1 VGLIIDQ
8 QTTDV
13 QLPSSVEP
21 TRCSVVLDVQQSTA
35 PGTAMI
41 DNRVLG
47 AVAIA
52 FAGAVFGFA
61 TGRLS
66 AWLIP
71 PSGPAAVSST
81 AKPSVPVLPATVAK
95 PADRPSKPLE
105 STSSIT
111 SVVVDRPKTAAGT
124 DLQKPADVPAEP
136 KQATAPE
143 GAKIEPQVTSRALS
157 PGESPIDASRHDA
170 KVINAGSAD
179 KPEPQEQAA
188 AADLRTITAN
198 PDGLEMCRRKFRSFD
213 PADGTYKPFG
223 QDTRVP
229 CPYLAR

>member
-1 VGLIIDQ
+1 
-8 QTTDV
+8 V
-13 QLPSSVEP
+13 QLPLSVEP
-21 TRCSVVLDVQQSTA
+21 TRRSVVLDVQRSTA

-66 AWLIP
+66 AWLVP
-71 PSGPAAVSST
+71 PSGPASMSST
-81 AKPSVPVLPATVAK
+81 AKPSVPVLPTTVAK
-95 PADRPSKPLE
+95 PIDRPSKPLE

-111 SVVVDRPKTAAGT
+111 GVILDSPKAPAGT
-124 DLQKPADVPAEP
+124 SAQKPVEPAAEP
-136 KQATAPE
+136 KQAAAPDS
-143 GAKIEPQVTSRALS
+143 AKIEPHVTSRALS
-157 PGESPIDASRHDA
+157 PGEVPIDANRQDA
-170 KVINAGSAD
+170 RVINQGSAD
-179 KPEPQEQAA
+179 RPEPQEQAA
-188 AADLRTITAN
+188 AADPRMLTAS

-229 CPYLAR
+229 CPYLR